1 MTATAVSRDS
11 RLLLETPIVTLH
23 DVVRAA
29 APGARGAIE
38 PCPATALIFPY
49 RGVFRREG
57 GGETVVAD
65 PNHMLFDTAGET
77 YRIDLPVEGGAG
89 ALALTIAPALL
100 VEIVPRALLAGRDP
114 VRLAGAGRLIDARA
128 QALVALLRHSLIQ
141 GSATVL
147 EGESLALTLV
157 RRAFG
162 ERTSRARAGSFAQAK
177 LTERTKL
184 LLMAAPER
192 KWSLA
197 DIGAELKVSPVYL
210 TQVFRRVEGLPL
222 HQYLLRLRLTRALDR
237 LETVEDLSQLAL
249 DLGFSS
255 HSHFTAAFRQVFG
268 RSPADFQRAT
278 QVRR

>member
-1 MTATAVSRDS
+1 MTAAIQRDS
-11 RLLLETPIVTLH
+11 RLLLETPIVAIH
-23 DVVRAA
+23 DVVRSAT
-29 APGARGAIE
+29 PGACSE
-38 PCPATALIFPY
+38 TESCLATALVFPY
-49 RGVFRREG
+49 RGAFRRAG
-57 GGETVVAD
+57 GGDTVVAD
-65 PNHMLFDTAGET
+65 PNHMLFDNAGVT
-77 YRIDLPVEGGAG
+77 YQVSLPVEGGAA
-89 ALALTIAPALL
+89 ALALTIAPPLL
-100 VEIVPRALLAGRDP
+100 VEIVPKALVIGADP
-114 VRLAGAGRLIDARA
+114 VRLAPPGRLIDARA

-162 ERTSRARAGSFAQAK
+162 ERTSRPRAGSFGQAK
-177 LTERTKL
+177 LTERAKL

-222 HQYLLRLRLTRALDR
+222 HQYLLRLRLARALDR